1 MPKSDKKHL
10 SMLKVVRT
18 GATFFVL
25 RHVFGRR
32 MKMQRNFRK
41 KDIVKRLGELALGR
55 SNDSVKLAFLNNNEK
70 GLSIDGLDLKMLSEI
85 RRSATGGVE
94 IKLINRL
101 EVLKTMLDAME
112 GEPGDEAAAFL
123 NAISGSAG
131 ESKTG
136 AD

>member
-1 MPKSDKKHL
+1 
-10 SMLKVVRT
+10 
-18 GATFFVL
+18 
-25 RHVFGRR
+25 
-32 MKMQRNFRK
+32 MQRNFRK

-123 NAISGSAG
+123 NAISGDAG

>member
-1 MPKSDKKHL
+1 
-10 SMLKVVRT
+10 
-18 GATFFVL
+18 
-25 RHVFGRR
+25 
-32 MKMQRNFRK
+32 MQRNFRK